1 MPSSRNSR
9 RIVIVGATTLRGKEL
24 ADLLKERIP
33 TADLK
38 LLDEEIAAG
47 MLTEAAG
54 EPAIIRSVDP
64 ESFEGARIV
73 FFAGKPEFA
82 AKHADDALRNSPV
95 VVDLSGGLRDRAD
108 IRQWIPSLDTVLPAP
123 AVAGRK
129 ASKAYYSP
137 SAPVIISCALAAGLM
152 QWSPVGVSIVFLQPV
167 SERGQEGIEELE
179 RQTVSLLSFQ
189 PIGQTVFDAQVAF
202 NVMDRYGEA
211 SAERLGATRESIA
224 RDVASYLASRAAV
237 PAVQLLQAPVFHS
250 HGFSA
255 FAELKASPDPSEVEA
270 GLTVAGFKFPDGDK
284 SAPSLISAAGEA
296 KPLLGHV
303 ERDPNRRG
311 GYWFWGAAD
320 NLRVTAENAVAI
332 ADRVLEF

>member
-1 MPSSRNSR
+1 MPSTQNFP

-24 ADLLKERIP
+24 VDLLKERIP
-33 TADLK
+33 SADLK
-38 LLDEEIAAG
+38 LLDEEIAEG
-47 MLTEAAG
+47 ILTEAAG
-54 EPAIIRSVDP
+54 EPAIIQSVDP
-64 ESFEGARIV
+64 ESFENARIV

-82 AKHADDALRNSPV
+82 AKHADDALRNSPFV
-95 VVDLSGGLRDRAD
+95 IDLSGGFRNRVDVL
-108 IRQWIPSLDTVLPAP
+108 QWIPSLDAALPPSPP
-123 AVAGRK
+123 AAGK

-152 QWSPVGVSIVFLQPV
+152 QWSPTGASIVFLQPV
-167 SERGQEGIEELE
+167 SERGQDAIEELE

-189 PIGQTVFDAQVAF
+189 PIGKTVYDAQVAF

-224 RDVASYLASRAAV
+224 RDVASYLGSRAAI
-237 PAVQLLQAPVFHS
+237 PAIQLLQAPVFHS

-255 FAELKASPDPSEVEA
+255 FAELKSSPEPDGVEKSLIA
-270 GLTVAGFKFPDGDK
+270 AGFKFPDDNEP
-284 SAPSLISAAGEA
+284 APSLISASGEP

-303 ERDPNRRG
+303 ERDPNRLG

-320 NLRVTAENAVAI
+320 NLRVTAENAVTI
-332 ADRVLEF
+332 AERVLKF

>member
-1 MPSSRNSR
+1 MPSSGNST

-24 ADLLKERIP
+24 VDLLKERIP
-33 TADLK
+33 SADLK

-47 MLTEAAG
+47 ILTEAAG
-54 EPAIIRSVDP
+54 EPAIIQSVDP
-64 ESFEGARIV
+64 ESFEDARIV

-82 AKHADDALRNSPV
+82 ARHADSALRDAPAV
-95 VVDLSGGLRDRAD
+95 IDLSGGLRDRTDAP
-108 IRQWIPSLDTVLPAP
+108 QWIPSLDAALPPPP
-123 AVAGRK
+123 AAKG
-129 ASKAYYSP
+129 STGKAYYSP
-137 SAPVIISCALAAGLM
+137 SAPVIIACALAAGLM
-152 QWSPVGVSIVFLQPV
+152 QWSPTGASIVFLRPV
-167 SERGQEGIEELE
+167 SERGQEAIEELE

-189 PIGQTVFDAQVAF
+189 PIGQQVFDAQVAF

-211 SAERLGATRESIA
+211 SAERLGTTRDSIA
-224 RDVASYLASRAAV
+224 RDVASYLGSRVAI
-237 PAVQLLQAPVFHS
+237 PAIQLLQAPIFHS

-255 FAELKASPDPSEVEA
+255 FAELNASPDPEGVEA
-270 GLTVAGFKFPDGDK
+270 GLVSVGFKFPDAGDP
-284 SAPSLISAAGEA
+284 APSAISAAGEA

-332 ADRVLEF
+332 AERVLES

>member
-1 MPSSRNSR
+1 MPSPKDSP

-24 ADLLKERIP
+24 VDLLKERIP
-33 TADLK
+33 SADLK

-47 MLTEAAG
+47 ILTEAAG
-54 EPAIIRSVDP
+54 EPAIIQSVDP
-64 ESFEGARIV
+64 DSFDDARIV

-82 AKHADDALRNSPV
+82 AKHADDALRSSPIV
-95 VVDLSGGLRDRAD
+95 IDLIGGLRDRGD
-108 IRQWIPSLDTVLPAP
+108 VPQWVPSLDAAFPPARPAP
-123 AVAGRK
+123 EK
-129 ASKAYYSP
+129 ANKGYYSP

-152 QWSPVGVSIVFLQPV
+152 EWAPTGASIVFLQPV
-167 SERGQEGIEELE
+167 SERGQDAIEELE
-179 RQTVSLLSFQ
+179 KQTVSLLSFQ
-189 PIGQTVFDAQVAF
+189 PIGKTVYDAQVAF

-224 RDVASYLASRAAV
+224 RDVANYLGTRAPV
-237 PAVQLLQAPVFHS
+237 PAIQLLQAPVFHS

-255 FAELKASPDPSEVEA
+255 FAELKASPGPNAVEKSLSA
-270 GLTVAGFKFPDGDK
+270 VGFQFPEGDQ
-284 SAPSLISAAGEA
+284 SAPSMISAAGEA
-296 KPLLGHV
+296 RPLLGHV

-332 ADRVLEF
+332 AERVLQD

>member
-1 MPSSRNSR
+1 MPSSKDSP

-24 ADLLKERIP
+24 VDLLKERIP
-33 TADLK
+33 STDLK

-47 MLTEAAG
+47 ILTEAAG
-54 EPAIIRSVDP
+54 EPAIIQSVDP
-64 ESFEGARIV
+64 ESFENAQIV

-82 AKHADDALRNSPV
+82 AKHAGESLRNSPV
-95 VVDLSGGLRDRAD
+95 VIDLSGGFRDRTD
-108 IRQWIPSLDTVLPAP
+108 VQQWIPSLDTMLPKVGAS
-123 AVAGRK
+123 AGK
-129 ASKAYYSP
+129 TGKGYYSP
-137 SAPVIISCALAAGLM
+137 SAPAIISCALAAGLM
-152 QWSPVGVSIVFLQPV
+152 VWAPTGASIVFLQPV
-167 SERGQEGIEELE
+167 SERGQEAIEELE
-179 RQTVSLLSFQ
+179 KQTVSLLSFQ
-189 PIGQTVFDAQVAF
+189 PIGKTVYDAQVAF

-211 SAERLGATRESIA
+211 STERLGATRELIA
-224 RDVASYLASRAAV
+224 RDVANYLGTRAPV

-255 FAELKASPDPSEVEA
+255 FAELKASPEPSEVEA
-270 GLTVAGFKFPDGDK
+270 ALQAAGFQFPEGDQ

-332 ADRVLEF
+332 AERVLQD

>member
-1 MPSSRNSR
+1 M
-9 RIVIVGATTLRGKEL
+9 VIVGATTLRGKEL
-24 ADLLKERIP
+24 VDLLKERIP
-33 TADLK
+33 AADLK

-47 MLTEAAG
+47 ILTEAAG
-54 EPAIIRSVDP
+54 EPAIIQSVDP
-64 ESFEGARIV
+64 ESFENARIV

-82 AKHADDALRNSPV
+82 AKHADDALRNSSAV
-95 VVDLSGGLRDRAD
+95 IDLSGGLRDRGD
-108 IRQWIPSLDTVLPAP
+108 VPQWIPSLDAELPP
-123 AVAGRK
+123 ARAGSGK

-152 QWSPVGVSIVFLQPV
+152 EWSPTGASIVFLQPV
-167 SERGQEGIEELE
+167 SERGQEAIEELE
-179 RQTVSLLSFQ
+179 KQTVSLLSFQ
-189 PIGQTVFDAQVAF
+189 PMGKTVYDAQVAF

-211 SAERLGATRESIA
+211 STERLGATRESIA
-224 RDVASYLASRAAV
+224 RDVANYLGTRAPV
-237 PAVQLLQAPVFHS
+237 PAIQLLQAPVFHS

-255 FAELKASPDPSEVEA
+255 FAELKSSPEPGLVEQ
-270 GLTVAGFKFPDGDK
+270 GLAAAGFQFPEGDQ
-284 SAPSLISAAGEA
+284 SAPSLISAAGEP

-332 ADRVLEF
+332 AERVLQD